1 MQTKASASRTAQL
14 KSGQYFTPA
23 FLCDFMLALAYRYQE
38 NPRRILEPA
47 CGDGIFLRRSR
58 QLEAEQN
65 NCKERQWVGIEPE
78 PIAFKTISDWAS
90 ALSPPHPSIQLSQ
103 RDFLTISP
111 KQLEPFDLII
121 GNPPYVRQELLTQ
134 DKSSRLNQFQDYFSD
149 YLQQFPEQKK
159 LFSQKADLYQWFF
172 LQAFQL
178 LQPNGILT
186 FVVSNSWLDTQFGKH
201 LQHFLLHHF
210 DWLALVEST
219 CERWF
224 EEAAINPVII
234 VLRKKS
240 DKKPAEPCQ
249 FIRLRQPLK
258 DWLPDSQSPT
268 YWQTLQ
274 EQIQTLEAQPNLEIQ
289 LQTTTELHRLYQ
301 RNHWNLAL
309 RAPAMLQTLMRQDT
323 LWQRLDQVGT
333 VRYPLKTGINDF
345 FYVNPDTITQWQIEP
360 EFLRPTIRSSKTIT
374 TLTVHQTQL
383 KSFVFHCA
391 KPKEELLLQKK
402 TGALQY
408 IEWGEKQ
415 NTTLRQK
422 RFSETRWP
430 NVPSV
435 QGNQPWYH
443 LKRLP
448 PAHLLCNRFIDQR
461 FFFALCEGDFVED
474 QTFYGLTL
482 FDPQKQ
488 PPTFMAG
495 LLNSTLSCALL
506 EFLGRASLGE
516 GVLQFARCDM
526 AAFPVINPDL
536 YSPSEQ
542 LRIQEAF
549 SALAQQ
555 PLKAWSQDWES
566 PFRLKLDEAVLTPI
580 LKHLPV
586 TTDAETLR
594 NQLAQA
600 LLKRIQER
608 KNMAQSV
615 RKKKTTTQ
623 PL

>member
-1 MQTKASASRTAQL
+1 
-14 KSGQYFTPA
+14 
-23 FLCDFMLALAYRYQE
+23 MLALAYRYQE

-47 CGDGIFLRRSR
+47 CGDGIFLRRAW
-58 QLEAEQN
+58 QLETGQSDF
-65 NCKERQWVGIEPE
+65 KERQWVGIEPE
-78 PIAFKTISDWAS
+78 PIAFSSISDWVS
-90 ALSPPHPSIQLSQ
+90 TLLPPHSPIQLSQ

-111 KQLEPFDLII
+111 ETWQPFDLII
-121 GNPPYVRQELLTQ
+121 GNPPYVRQELLAQSSTQ
-134 DKSSRLNQFQDYFSD
+134 DKLNRSNQFQDYFSD
-149 YLQQFPEQKK
+149 YLRQFPEQVK

-172 LQAFQL
+172 LQSFRL

-234 VLRKKS
+234 VLRKKG

-258 DWLPDSQSPT
+258 DWLPDSQSTT
-268 YWQTLQ
+268 YWQALR
-274 EQIQTLEAQPNLEIQ
+274 EQIQTLETQPNVDTQ

-301 RNHWNLAL
+301 CNHWNLAL
-309 RAPAMLQTLMRQDT
+309 RAPAILQTLLRQDA
-323 LWQRLDQVGT
+323 LWQRLDQIGT
-333 VRYPLKTGINDF
+333 VRYPLKTGINEF
-345 FYVNPDTITQWQIEP
+345 FYLNPDTIAQWQIES
-360 EFLRPTIRSSKTIT
+360 EFLVPTIRSSKTIKQ
-374 TLTVHQTQL
+374 LTVSQTQL
-383 KSFVFHCA
+383 EAFVFHC
-391 KPKEELLLQKK
+391 PDSKEQLVSHNKL
-402 TGALQY
+402 GALRY
-408 IEWGEKQ
+408 IEWAEKQ
-415 NTTLRQK
+415 SSAPRQK
-422 RFSETRWP
+422 RFTPIPWP
-430 NVPSV
+430 AVPSV

-461 FFFALCEGDFVED
+461 FFFALCEGEFVED

-482 FDPQKQ
+482 FDPQQ
-488 PPTFMAG
+488 HPPTFMAG

-526 AAFPVINPDL
+526 AAFSVINPAL

-542 LRIQEAF
+542 MRIQEAF
-549 SALAQQ
+549 SELAQQ

-586 TTDAETLR
+586 TTDAVTLR

-600 LLKRIQER
+600 LLNRIQER
-608 KNMAQSV
+608 KSMAQSV
-615 RKKKTTTQ
+615 RKKKTTAQ
-623 PL
+623 SL